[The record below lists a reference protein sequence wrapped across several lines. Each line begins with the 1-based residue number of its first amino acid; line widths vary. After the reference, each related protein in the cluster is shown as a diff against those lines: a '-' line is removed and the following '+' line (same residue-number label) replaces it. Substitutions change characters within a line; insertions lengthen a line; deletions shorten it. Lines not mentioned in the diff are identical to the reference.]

1 MGISCKPRALRAK
14 SKRRTIPGLGA
25 PAAQAGVDKDAIPN
39 ARVNAPSADASE
51 DAAAPRV
58 LPENGNSPKAGSAE
72 EEGIPCPKAAPSM
85 PALFAPALSLMR
97 AASEI
102 LRIRG
107 RFVAVWLI
115 LGFLGLAV
123 ARGRPHSLF
132 SLVSDVVLL
141 AGLIVLLRPLSKRS
155 EALGEEN
162 KEPGADDEVSFFLR
176 AGDDETGGACGEEDD
191 EGEDEGESRDEDECD
206 DEGDDEGSAHIG
218 SRSPL
223 SLGALAHRLLGGSD
237 RAADADGPTR
247 RGFADDSA
255 QDGGALNPGGRKR
268 RRNDDEGDG
277 NFL

>member
-1 MGISCKPRALRAK
+1 MGIFCKPRAFWAQA
-14 SKRRTIPGLGA
+14 KRRTIPILGA
-25 PAAQAGVDKDAIPN
+25 PAEQAGADKDVIPK

-72 EEGIPCPKAAPSM
+72 EEGIPCPKAAPGK

-115 LGFLGLAV
+115 LGFLGVAF

-132 SLVSDVVLL
+132 SLVSGVVLL
-141 AGLIVLLRPLSKRS
+141 AGLIVLLRPFSKRS

-162 KEPGADDEVSFFLR
+162 KEPGADHEVSFFLR
-176 AGDDETGGACGEEDD
+176 AGDDEIGGACGEEDG
-191 EGEDEGESRDEDECD
+191 EGEDEGESRDEDE
-206 DEGDDEGSAHIG
+206 DEGDDECLAHSG
-218 SRSPL
+218 SRGSL
-223 SLGALAHRLLGGSD
+223 SLGAPAHRLLGRPD
-237 RAADADGPTR
+237 RDADADGSIR
-247 RGFADDSA
+247 RGFADDPD
-255 QDGGALNPGGRKR
+255 QDGGALKPGERKR
-268 RRNDDEGDG
+268 RRKDDEEDG

>member
-14 SKRRTIPGLGA
+14 PKRRMTPSLGA
-25 PAAQAGVDKDAIPN
+25 PAAQAGVDKAAIPN
-39 ARVNAPSADASE
+39 ARVYAPSADASE

-58 LPENGNSPKAGSAE
+58 LPENGNSPNAGSAE
-72 EEGIPCPKAAPSM
+72 DEGSPSPQAAPSM
-85 PALFAPALSLMR
+85 PVLFAPALSLMR

-123 ARGRPHSLF
+123 ARGRLHSLF

-141 AGLIVLLRPLSKRS
+141 AGLIVLLRPFSKRS

-162 KEPGADDEVSFFLR
+162 KELGADDEVSFFLR

-191 EGEDEGESRDEDECD
+191 EGEDEGESRDEGEGE
-206 DEGDDEGSAHIG
+206 DEGDDEGPAHRG
-218 SRSPL
+218 SPSPL
-223 SLGALAHRLLGGSD
+223 SLGALAHRLWGGSD

-247 RGFADDSA
+247 RGFADDPA
-255 QDGGALNPGGRKR
+255 QDGGATKPGGRKR